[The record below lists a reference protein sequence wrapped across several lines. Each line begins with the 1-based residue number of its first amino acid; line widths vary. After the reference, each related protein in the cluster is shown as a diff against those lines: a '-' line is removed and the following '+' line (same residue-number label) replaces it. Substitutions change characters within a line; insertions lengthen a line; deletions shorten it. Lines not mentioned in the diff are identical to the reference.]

1 MPDPASNSYSDLNV
15 LSPDP
20 LCAALFLPDMDL
32 PVSATEGHFIRSHFA
47 APVIGSSGWSLPVTG
62 EVETHLDLS
71 YDDLLKMPS
80 HEVTSLMECAG
91 NSRSTMQPPAEG
103 VQWNNGGLS
112 VSRWK
117 GVPMKTVLE
126 QAGFKG
132 SATDVLFVGA
142 DSGTESHAEGT
153 LVYEMSVPMEKLLH
167 PDSILAYEMNGET
180 LPKDHGYPI
189 RLITPG
195 WYGMTSV
202 KRVVNIVVMDH
213 PNRGFHEMDYWIY
226 PAADGKADP
235 KARRVTTLK
244 VKSLISSPEKGDI
257 LPAGKHKVSGVAWS
271 GDGHITKV
279 EVSTDDDRTWHAAK
293 LEEPNGDHSW
303 QHWEYD
309 WDASAAGHSLVRSR
323 ATDSAGNVQPMLA
336 TWNFRGYEVN
346 SIHSVPIT
354 VLKP

>member
-1 MPDPASNSYSDLNV
+1 MPDPASNSYGDLNV

-20 LCAALFLPDMDL
+20 ICAALFLPDMDL
-32 PVSATEGHFIRSHFA
+32 PVSKTEGHFIRSHFA
-47 APVIGSSGWSLPVTG
+47 APQISTAGWSLPISGDVDNPVT
-62 EVETHLDLS
+62 LS

-80 HEVTSLMECAG
+80 HEVTCLMECAG

-112 VSRWK
+112 VGTWK
-117 GVPMKTVLE
+117 GVSVKTVLE
-126 QAGFKG
+126 RASIKG

-153 LVYEMSVPMEKLLH
+153 LVYEMSVPLEKLLH

-189 RLITPG
+189 RLVTPG

-202 KRVVNIVVMDH
+202 KWLEKIVVMDH
-213 PNRGFHEMDYWIY
+213 PNGGFHEMDYWIY
-226 PAADGKADP
+226 PATDGKSDA
-235 KARRVTTLK
+235 KARRVTNLK

-257 LPAGKHKVSGVAWS
+257 IAPGKHQVTGVAWS
-271 GDGHITKV
+271 GAGAITKV
-279 EVSTDDDRTWHAAK
+279 EVSTDDNRTWHTAK
-293 LEEPNGDHSW
+293 LEEPNGGYSW
-303 QHWEYD
+303 QHWFFD
-309 WDASAAGHSLVRSR
+309 WEVVSVGNSLIRSR

-354 VLKP
+354 VRKP

>member
-1 MPDPASNSYSDLNV
+1 
-15 LSPDP
+15 
-20 LCAALFLPDMDL
+20 
-32 PVSATEGHFIRSHFA
+32 VSTTEGHFIRSHFP
-47 APVIGSSGWSLPVTG
+47 APEIGSTDWSLPVTG
-62 EVETHLDLS
+62 EVFEPLNLS

-117 GVPMKTVLE
+117 GVSMKTVLD

-132 SATDVLFVGA
+132 TASDVLFVGA

-202 KRVVNIVVMDH
+202 KWVVSIVVMDR
-213 PNRGFHEMDYWIY
+213 PNRGFQ
-226 PAADGKADP
+226 
-235 KARRVTTLK
+235 
-244 VKSLISSPEKGDI
+244 SQ
-257 LPAGKHKVSGVAWS
+257 AGN
-271 GDGHITKV
+271 
-279 EVSTDDDRTWHAAK
+279 HA
-293 LEEPNGDHSW
+293 EGEIPHQQPREGG
-303 QHWEYD
+303 Y
-309 WDASAAGHSLVRSR
+309 SACRQAQGLRGSLVRR
-323 ATDSAGNVQPMLA
+323 RPDHQGGGQY
-336 TWNFRGYEVN
+336 RR
-346 SIHSVPIT
+346 
-354 VLKP
+354 